1 MPVKYELTPELRVEL
16 KRPLGILI
24 RGSFAQ
30 TAKKLLDMVEKES
43 PPAIISVGDTVS
55 RNLAKTHLHP
65 QISIIDN
72 KCMRRSVSSSV
83 LPAEKTI
90 RVENPQGTITE
101 EAVSAIQDALETTQR
116 TQIVVAG
123 EEDLLTLI
131 AIMRAPQNS
140 FVVYGQ
146 PLEGLVIVKATDEKK
161 AQVSQILKEME
172 RVRKPK

>member
-1 MPVKYELTPELRVEL
+1 MPVKYELTPELRIEL
-16 KRPLGILI
+16 KRPLGTLI

-30 TAKKLLDMVEKES
+30 TAKKLLNMVEKER

-55 RNLAKTHLHP
+55 RNLAKTQLHP

-72 KCMRRSVSSSV
+72 KCMRRSASPTV

-101 EAVSAIQDALETTQR
+101 EAISAIQDALETTQR
-116 TQIVVAG
+116 TQIVVEG

-131 AIMRAPQNS
+131 AIMRAPHNS

-146 PLEGLVIVKATDEKK
+146 PLEGLVVVKVTDEKR
-161 AQVSQILKEME
+161 AQVSKILKAME
-172 RVRKPK
+172 KARKPK